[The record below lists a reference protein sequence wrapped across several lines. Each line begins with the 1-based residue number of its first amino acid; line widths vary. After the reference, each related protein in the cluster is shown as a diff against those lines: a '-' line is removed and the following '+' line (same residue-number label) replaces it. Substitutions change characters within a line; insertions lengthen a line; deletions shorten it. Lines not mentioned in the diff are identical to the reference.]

1 MKTRIKSGLLMV
13 PLLAVVWLGGYVL
26 LAACVALSV
35 VAVREFYRAFETAT
49 EDGGPLSSGAGPRAW
64 SGGPVRPSR
73 GIATCGIILLYG
85 LPYVL
90 WQGQLV
96 WFAIVVALS
105 FSLLFRKGEYGLPD
119 CFVTMAGLLYVALF
133 LSFVYRI
140 DFEFNT
146 LYMSSVLIDE
156 APIWIEEIWGQAGD
170 TYGLFHISG
179 FLYNPVWLVVF
190 SAFATDICAYFI
202 GMKFGRRKLA
212 SALSPK
218 KTVEGSI
225 GGVIGS
231 VVVCGVFG
239 WLCMPEFFVHTL
251 VIGALGSVAAQAGDL
266 TASAIKRRL
275 GIKDYGSIIP
285 GHGGVLDRID
295 SILFTAPLV
304 YIYLGVIRFW
314 TV

>member
-1 MKTRIKSGLLMV
+1 MV

-49 EDGGPLSSGAGPRAW
+49 ADGGPLAGGDGPRSW
-64 SGGPVRPSR
+64 PGGPVRPSR

-96 WFAIVVALS
+96 WVAIVVTLS
-105 FSLLFRKGEYGLPD
+105 FSLLFRKGEYSLSD
-119 CFVTMAGLLYVALF
+119 CLVTMAGLLYVALF
-133 LSFVYRI
+133 LSFVYWI
-140 DFEFNT
+140 DLDFDV
-146 LYMSSVLIDE
+146 LYMSSVLFDE
-156 APIWIEEIWGQAGD
+156 APVWDEGIWGQAGA

-212 SALSPK
+212 PALSPK

-225 GGVIGS
+225 GGIVGS
-231 VVVCGVFG
+231 IIVCGVFG
-239 WLCMPEFFVHTL
+239 WFAMPELFVHTL
-251 VIGALGSVAAQAGDL
+251 VIGALGGVVSQVGDL

-304 YIYLGVIRFW
+304 YIYLSVIRFW
-314 TV
+314 DLVV